1 MAETTALPDMR
12 AIGTEINTRLTGL
25 ESKMTSR
32 FDSSGDAIAAKR
44 LSSSVNVGSG
54 VNPVYFK
61 NGVPVNFT
69 GNVGTSA

>member
-1 MAETTALPDMR
+1 MTETTTLPDMR

-32 FDSSGDAIAAKR
+32 FDSNGDAVAANR
-44 LSSSVNVGSG
+44 LSSSINVGSG
-54 VNPVYFK
+54 VSPVYFQ
-61 NGVPVNFT
+61 NGIPVNFT